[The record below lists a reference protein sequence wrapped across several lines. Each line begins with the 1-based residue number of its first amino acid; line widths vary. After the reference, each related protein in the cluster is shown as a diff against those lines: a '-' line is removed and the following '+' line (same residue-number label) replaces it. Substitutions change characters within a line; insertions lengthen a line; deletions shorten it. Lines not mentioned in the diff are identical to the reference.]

1 MSIAWSLKPVLMFAK
16 TCGIPIIDIEP
27 KTGSLFYRVIA
38 LSLWRTLS
46 FICLLL
52 NCFLNIYRFVK
63 HYKRKWICDGVNHW
77 LEHKNYKIAFAYVPL
92 NGMDEFEMWVYTI
105 FMIGVPL
112 FFHFQCLCTRKFRKI
127 LSSIRKF
134 DERVV
139 LTEAFYRK
147 CRRHCI
153 FLIIYFLIVR
163 SYSYYIDFALYYYVS
178 TNIQLLMLTKLK

>member
-16 TCGIPIIDIEP
+16 TCGIPTIDIEP
-27 KTGSLFYRVIA
+27 KSGNLFCGVIA
-38 LSLWRTLS
+38 LTLWRTLS

-92 NGMDEFEMWVYTI
+92 NGMDEFEMWVYTF
-105 FMIGVPL
+105 FMIGVPS
-112 FFHFQCLCTRKFRKI
+112 FFNFQCLCTRKFRKI
-127 LSSIRKF
+127 LSSIRKI

-139 LTEAFYRK
+139 LTAAFYRK

-163 SYSYYIDFALYYYVS
+163 SYSYEIYFALYYYVS